1 MALTIYND
9 DGWDSF
15 VTIANA
21 DTILTNNIP
30 STQRTLWEALADT
43 DKEIY
48 LRQATELIRTK
59 ITLPY
64 ELEDDL
70 QKATA
75 YLANYSVGKDM
86 TTSDGE
92 SNLKRKNIA
101 QTTIEKE
108 YFYPGSKSNAFPDN
122 VIALLSQY
130 GYGGANSFT
139 LDRA

>member
-1 MALTIYND
+1 MALIIYPTD
-9 DGWDSF
+9 SWDSF

-30 STQRTLWEALADT
+30 STQRTLWDALTDT

-59 ITLPY
+59 ITLPD

-70 QKATA
+70 QKATS

-86 TTSDGE
+86 TNDDG
-92 SNLKRKNIA
+92 SGNVKVKNIA
-101 QTTIEKE
+101 QTTIKKE
-108 YFYPGSKSNAFPDN
+108 YFYAGANSNAFPSN
-122 VIALLSQY
+122 VTALLSQY
-130 GYGGANSFT
+130 GYGGANTFV